1 MAGVAIL
8 SVRISVKNDI
18 LGLAQKQYIP
28 LDTENQNTLRLGSI
42 SLIPICERTGRW
54 SVNKSNDHVVSRCEG
69 SPLLYFMSE
78 VIRLVI
84 SEKESLLVGLGPV
97 LPRTVA
103 SFHFTGASPIHL
115 PFTTHQHPHQY
126 VFRTM
131 PHFPPSTSPS
141 TMAPPTIPLMPIGAR
156 IYPPP
161 PDPATA
167 PRSVDE
173 WNQLSYHESRERL
186 LPSFHIDI
194 RDYMKS
200 NFTRINDEYIIHPKR
215 PPKPR
220 KTPVKTEAGA
230 STEGPSSKAKRR
242 RSGQTLT
249 AAGSDTPSEDDGDNL
264 SGYVLCLDTSD
275 TIDEDDFER
284 CFRLVERTS
293 SAAYRASS
301 GGWSAVKKRK
311 EMELLDMKYLLLK
324 SVEHN
329 CRTGS
334 VKGFLSFM
342 ITIEDEH
349 EVLYIYELHLR
360 KEMQGRGVGKWMM
373 KQVEKIGRR
382 AGLEKT
388 MLSVFRSNEGARN
401 FYEGLGYGV
410 DEFSPGPRK
419 LRGGRVMEPE
429 YSILSKGL
437 GDEAEFEENK
447 DDEEDEDSEM
457 EDEEME
463 SGDEE
468 VIKKEE
474 VVVDRKIKVEDW
486 SDGNDAGVKTTKSEE
501 DAKVK
506 MEEA

>member
-1 MAGVAIL
+1 MI
-8 SVRISVKNDI
+8 
-18 LGLAQKQYIP
+18 
-28 LDTENQNTLRLGSI
+28 
-42 SLIPICERTGRW
+42 
-54 SVNKSNDHVVSRCEG
+54 
-69 SPLLYFMSE
+69 
-78 VIRLVI
+78 
-84 SEKESLLVGLGPV
+84 GLGPV
-97 LPRTVA
+97 LPKTVA
-103 SFHFTGASPIHL
+103 SLHFTGASPLHL
-115 PFTTHQHPHQY
+115 PFITSQRLHHY
-126 VFRTM
+126 VFRRLSL
-131 PHFPPSTSPS
+131 FLQSKPPPP
-141 TMAPPTIPLMPIGAR
+141 MAPPTIPLMPIGAR

-161 PDPATA
+161 PDPTTA
-167 PRSVDE
+167 PRSIDE
-173 WNQLSYHESRERL
+173 WNQLSYHESRDRL
-186 LPSFHIDI
+186 LPSYYIEI

-200 NFTRINDEYIIHPKR
+200 NIPRINDDYIIHPKR
-215 PPKPR
+215 PR
-220 KTPVKTEAGA
+220 KTPVKSEAGA
-230 STEGPSSKAKRR
+230 STEGASSKAKRR
-242 RSGQTLT
+242 RSGQTLPDS
-249 AAGSDTPSEDDGDNL
+249 GSDTPSEDDGDNL
-264 SGYVLCLDTSD
+264 SGYVLCFETND

-293 SAAYRASS
+293 SATYRASS

-311 EMELLDMKYLLLK
+311 EMELLDIRYLLLK

-349 EVLYIYELHLR
+349 EVCYVYELHLR

-382 AGLEKT
+382 AGMEKT
-388 MLSVFRSNEGARN
+388 MLTVFRSNEGARK

-410 DEFSPGPRK
+410 DDFSPGPKR

-429 YSILSKGL
+429 YLILSKGL
-437 GDEAEFEENK
+437 GDDANCEENE
-447 DDEEDEDSEM
+447 DEEDEDSEM

-474 VVVDRKIKVEDW
+474 VDDDLKIKVEEW
-486 SDGNDAGVKTTKSEE
+486 SDANDAGVKTTKVEE
-501 DAKVK
+501 DVKVK